1 MSNDISYCTYFFLES
16 MENQREVS
24 EKARQEERAEDVE
37 KQDVSNGI

>member
-1 MSNDISYCTYFFLES
+1 

-37 KQDVSNGI
+37 KQDVSNGIWDNSLRMHSLFF